1 MFSSKKA
8 ETNQPAQG
16 QAPSPNSSNSIVV
29 GTVIEG
35 NVKANSDMRLD
46 GELIGNITCTGK
58 LIIGPEGK
66 IIGDIVCQNAVIE
79 GVFEGKMMCSEL
91 LNVRENARIKGHI
104 TTDKLIVQSG
114 ATFNVTCVMGEEAR
128 MRNGK

>member
-1 MFSSKKA
+1 MFSNKKA

-16 QAPSPNSSNSIVV
+16 QAPSPNSSNSIVG

-46 GELIGNITCTGK
+46 GELIGNISCTGK
-58 LIIGPEGK
+58 LIIGPEGR
-66 IIGDIVCQNAVIE
+66 IIGDITCQNAVIE
-79 GVFEGKMMCSEL
+79 GVFEGKMVCSEL
-91 LNVRENARIKGHI
+91 LNVRENAKIKGHI

-114 ATFNVTCVMGEEAR
+114 ATFNVTCVMGDEAR